1 MTENKS
7 IQLVK
12 AAKELNVGIHTL
24 VDHLAEKGQVVENKP
39 TTKLSPEQ
47 YNLLLSAFKQ
57 DLAIKKKAEEINIGK
72 IRKDKAEEIKEESV
86 VIERPRIIVEGPKVV
101 GKMDLDAKKSAP
113 VESKPVEPVAVT
125 EAPKVDK
132 SADKTVEKSETAK
145 PEPLKAEPVKPAP
158 VQAETEKVEPKK
170 AEPAP
175 AETPK
180 AEAVQVPIIER
191 QQVDKP
197 SFKVVDKIDL
207 TANKPAPSKKPA
219 PVSAGK
225 KSAPSPSK
233 KPAPAPKVFIPAP
246 VVEPITHTADA
257 PAVVIRAEAEK
268 LTGVKIMGKIELP
281 DSKKPTTDNK
291 KPYGKNSANEKRKRK
306 RIGGKVVD
314 VNKVTTDDKGATSS
328 DRIARPVGPRP
339 AGGPNRG
346 PGGGPGGPRPA
357 GGPGGARRPGGKFTR
372 SDVKPRDENQAISG
386 KEIDDKIRATMA
398 KLGGGNRSRSN
409 KSKYRKSRRDEGF
422 AREETNE
429 ITTIHVTE
437 FISVSEL
444 ANIMK
449 VSPTQVISACFGLG
463 VIVSINQRIDA
474 EVIELVAGEFG
485 FDVDFINIIEDEITP
500 QEDENPEDLT
510 HRSPIVTIMG
520 HVDHGKTSLL
530 DYVRSA
536 TIVAGE
542 AGGITQHIGAYEV
555 TLPESKK
562 QITFLDTPGHEAFT
576 AMRARGA
583 KLTDIVVIVV
593 AADDNVMP
601 QTKEA
606 ISHAQAAEV
615 PMIIAIN
622 KMDKP
627 TANPENIKKQL
638 ADMNILVEEWG
649 GKYQCQ
655 EISAKKGT
663 NVDVLLEKILL
674 EAEILDLKANPTK
687 IANGSV
693 IEASLDKGRGYVST
707 LMVQDGT
714 LNIGDFVV
722 AGQYY
727 GKVKA
732 LTNERGTRINKAGP
746 SQPVQLLGLNGAPTA
761 GDKFKVYHSEQEA
774 KEIANK
780 RSTILREQGIRAT
793 KHITLD
799 EIGRRLA
806 LGNFKELKIIVK
818 GDVDGSVEALSDS
831 LLKLSTEEIQ
841 VSIVLSGVGAITEN
855 DVLLAAAS
863 DAIIVAFQVRPS
875 ANARQLAERESIEI
889 RNYSIIYDAIDDV
902 KKAMEGMLE
911 PKFEDKIVANVE
923 VREVF
928 KISKLGSIA
937 GCYVQEGKILRANGI
952 RIIRDGIVVYQGE
965 LEALKRYK
973 DDVREV
979 AKGFECGIKIKNY
992 NDIQVNDIIES
1003 FEKVEVKRKL

>member
-12 AAKELNVGIHTL
+12 AAKELNVGINTII
-24 VDHLAEKGQVVENKP
+24 DHLAEKGHVIENKP
-39 TTKLSPEQ
+39 STKLLPEQ

-72 IRKDKAEEIKEESV
+72 VRKDKADEFKEDAVPAKETI
-86 VIERPRIIVEGPKVV
+86 IERPRIVVEGPKVV
-101 GKMDLDAKKSAP
+101 GKLDLDAKKSVSETKPSEPSAP
-113 VESKPVEPVAVT
+113 VEKTEIVTPKPEVKAPEPAPQVAEVKEVVKPVE
-125 EAPKVDK
+125 E
-132 SADKTVEKSETAK
+132 
-145 PEPLKAEPVKPAP
+145 VKPAP
-158 VQAETEKVEPKK
+158 AEEPK
-170 AEPAP
+170 
-175 AETPK
+175 
-180 AEAVQVPIIER
+180 IER
-191 QQVDKP
+191 QPVEKP
-197 SFKVVDKIDL
+197 AIKVVDKIDL
-207 TANKPAPSKKPA
+207 NP
-219 PVSAGK
+219 
-225 KSAPSPSK
+225 KSSS
-233 KPAPAPKVFIPAP
+233 KPAPAPKQEQPAP
-246 VVEPITHTADA
+246 VQKA
-257 PAVVIRAEAEK
+257 PAPVEAPEPVQQTAPVAEDGKVIKAEAER

-281 DSKKPTTDNK
+281 DSKKSGSDSK
-291 KPYGKNSANEKRKRK
+291 KPFNKSSHADEKKKRK
-306 RIGGKVVD
+306 RIGGKAVD
-314 VNKVTTDDKGATSS
+314 INKVSNDDKGAGST
-328 DRIARPVGPRP
+328 DRL
-339 AGGPNRG
+339 GGGNKPGQGGQQR
-346 PGGGPGGPRPA
+346 PGGGPGGNQGGQQRPGGGFNRP
-357 GGPGGARRPGGKFTR
+357 GGPGGQQRPGGGNR
-372 SDVKPRDENQAISG
+372 VGGGNRPGGRNDRRPEEQQAISG
-386 KEIDDKIRATMA
+386 KEIDDKIKATMA
-398 KLGGGNRSRSN
+398 KLGGGNKSKSN
-409 KSKYRKSRRDEGF
+409 KSKYRKSRRDENFGN
-422 AREETNE
+422 EEGQE
-429 ITTIHVTE
+429 GSKIQVTE

-444 ANIMK
+444 ANIMN

-474 EVIELVAGEFG
+474 EIIELVAGEFG
-485 FDVDFINIIEDEITP
+485 FDVEFINIADE
-500 QEDENPEDLT
+500 EEAEVSADNPEDLLP
-510 HRSPIVTIMG
+510 RSPIVTIMG

-530 DYVRSA
+530 DYIRSA
-536 TIVAGE
+536 NIVAGE

-555 TLPESKK
+555 TLPETKK
-562 QITFLDTPGHEAFT
+562 KVTFLDTPGHEAFT

-622 KMDKP
+622 KIDKP
-627 TANPENIKKQL
+627 AANPENIKKQL
-638 ADMNILVEEWG
+638 AEMNILVEDWG

-655 EISAKKGT
+655 EISAKKGLGV
-663 NVDVLLEKILL
+663 NELLEKILL
-674 EAEILDLKANPTK
+674 EAEMLDLKANPDK
-687 IANGSV
+687 LAVGSV

-707 LMVQDGT
+707 IMVQEGT

-732 LTNERGTRINKAGP
+732 LTNERGSRVKSAGP

-761 GDKFKVYHSEQEA
+761 GDKFKVYESEQEA

-780 RSTILREQGIRAT
+780 RSTILREQGIRAQ

-841 VSIVLSGVGAITEN
+841 VSIVLRGVGAITEN

-863 DAIIVAFQVRPS
+863 DAIIVAFQVRPTS
-875 ANARQLAERESIEI
+875 NARTLAERESIEI

-911 PKFEDKIVANVE
+911 PKFEEKIVANVE

-928 KISKLGSIA
+928 KISKVGTIA
-937 GCYVQEGKILRANGI
+937 GCYVQDGKIVRANGI
-952 RIIRDGIVVYQGE
+952 RIIRDGIVIFTGE
-965 LEALKRYK
+965 LDALKRFK
-973 DDVREV
+973 DDVKEV
-979 AKGFECGIKIKNY
+979 SKGYECGIKIKNY
-992 NDIQVNDIIES
+992 NDIQERDIIES

>member
-12 AAKELNVGIHTL
+12 AAKELNVGINTII
-24 VDHLAEKGQVVENKP
+24 DHLADKGHIVDNKP
-39 TTKLSPEQ
+39 STKLSPEQ

-72 IRKDKAEEIKEESV
+72 ARKDKADELKEEPAPV
-86 VIERPRIIVEGPKVV
+86 KETIVERPRIVVEGPKVV
-101 GKMDLDAKKSAP
+101 GKMDLDAKGKP
-113 VESKPVEPVAVT
+113 VVAESKPEPVVSAPEPKVEKPIAEPKPVVEPPVEVKVEKPVQPEPQVVK
-125 EAPKVDK
+125 EAPKQPVAPA
-132 SADKTVEKSETAK
+132 SPV
-145 PEPLKAEPVKPAP
+145 VKPVAEAP
-158 VQAETEKVEPKK
+158 K

-175 AETPK
+175 
-180 AEAVQVPIIER
+180 Q
-191 QQVDKP
+191 
-197 SFKVVDKIDL
+197 
-207 TANKPAPSKKPA
+207 KKEEE
-219 PVSAGK
+219 
-225 KSAPSPSK
+225 
-233 KPAPAPKVFIPAP
+233 PKVA
-246 VVEPITHTADA
+246 AAQDDD
-257 PAVVIRAEAEK
+257 VIRAEAGR
-268 LTGVKIMGKIELP
+268 LSGVKIMGKIELP
-281 DSKKPTTDNK
+281 DKRSSSSDSKKPFGKGGQSEAEK
-291 KPYGKNSANEKRKRK
+291 KKRK
-306 RIGGKVVD
+306 RIGGKAID
-314 VNKVTTDDKGATSS
+314 VSKVSLDDKGAGST
-328 DRIARPVGPRP
+328 DRGG
-339 AGGPNRG
+339 AGGGNRPGGNNRPGG
-346 PGGGPGGPRPA
+346 PGQQGGRPGGPGGNRP
-357 GGPGGARRPGGKFTR
+357 GGPGQQGGRPGGNNR
-372 SDVKPRDENQAISG
+372 PGGHRPGGPGRRDDRNKPDEPTAVTG
-386 KEIDDKIRATMA
+386 REIDEKIKATMA
-398 KLGGGNRSRSN
+398 KLGGGNRAKSN
-409 KSKYRKSRRDEGF
+409 KSKYRKQRREDAVGRDD
-422 AREETNE
+422 AQSDAK
-429 ITTIHVTE
+429 IQVTE

-444 ANIMK
+444 ASIMN

-474 EVIELVAGEFG
+474 EIIELVAGEFG
-485 FDVDFINIIEDEITP
+485 YDVEFINITEEEDED
-500 QEDENPEDLT
+500 QVEDRPEDLSP
-510 HRSPIVTIMG
+510 RSPIVTIMG

-530 DYVRSA
+530 DYIRSA
-536 TIVAGE
+536 NIVAGE

-555 TLPESKK
+555 TLPDSKK

-615 PMIIAIN
+615 PIIIAIN
-622 KMDKP
+622 KIDKP

-638 ADMNILVEEWG
+638 AEMNILVEDWG

-655 EISAKKGT
+655 EISAKKGI
-663 NVDVLLEKILL
+663 NVDQLLEKILL
-674 EAEILDLKANPTK
+674 EAEMLELKANPNK
-687 IANGSV
+687 LASGSV

-707 LMVQDGT
+707 IMVQEGT

-732 LTNERGTRINKAGP
+732 LTNERGSRVKKAGP

-761 GDKFKVYHSEQEA
+761 GDKFKVYESEQEA

-780 RSTILREQGIRAT
+780 RSTILREQGIRAQ

-841 VSIVLSGVGAITEN
+841 VSIILRGVGAITEN
-855 DVLLAAAS
+855 DVQLAAAS
-863 DAIIVAFQVRPS
+863 DAIIVAFQVRPT
-875 ANARQLAERESIEI
+875 ANARVLAERESIEI

-911 PKFEDKIVANVE
+911 PKFEEKIVANVE

-928 KISKLGSIA
+928 KISKVGTIA
-937 GCYVQEGKILRANGI
+937 GCYVQDGKIIRSNGI
-952 RIIRDGIVVYQGE
+952 RVIRDGIVTYTGE
-965 LEALKRYK
+965 LEALKRFK
-973 DDVREV
+973 DDVKEV

-992 NDIQVNDIIES
+992 NDIQVGDIIES
-1003 FEKVEVKRKL
+1003 FEQVEVKRKL

>member
-12 AAKELNVGIHTL
+12 AAKELNVGINTIIE
-24 VDHLAEKGQVVENKP
+24 HLAEKGHVVENKP
-39 TTKLSPEQ
+39 STKLLPEQ

-72 IRKDKAEEIKEESV
+72 VRKDKADEFKEEAAPAKETI
-86 VIERPRIIVEGPKVV
+86 IERPRIIVEGPKVV
-101 GKMDLDAKKSAP
+101 GKLDLDAKKSVSETKPSEPSAP
-113 VESKPVEPVAVT
+113 VEKIEVVAPEPEVKAPEPITPVVAEVKEVVVKPPVE
-125 EAPKVDK
+125 E
-132 SADKTVEKSETAK
+132 
-145 PEPLKAEPVKPAP
+145 VKPAP
-158 VQAETEKVEPKK
+158 VEEPK
-170 AEPAP
+170 
-175 AETPK
+175 
-180 AEAVQVPIIER
+180 IER
-191 QQVDKP
+191 QPVEKP
-197 SFKVVDKIDL
+197 SIKVVDKIDL
-207 TANKPAPSKKPA
+207 NP
-219 PVSAGK
+219 
-225 KSAPSPSK
+225 KSSP
-233 KPAPAPKVFIPAP
+233 KPAPAPVPKPEQPAP
-246 VVEPITHTADA
+246 VQKA
-257 PAVVIRAEAEK
+257 PAPVEEVKPAPVQQVAPEGENGQIIKAEAER
-268 LTGVKIMGKIELP
+268 LSGVKIMGKIELP
-281 DSKKPTTDNK
+281 DSRKPGSDSKKPFNK
-291 KPYGKNSANEKRKRK
+291 SSHADEKKKRK
-306 RIGGKVVD
+306 RIAGKAVD
-314 VNKVTTDDKGATSS
+314 INKVSNDDKGASS
-328 DRIARPVGPRP
+328 TDRPT
-339 AGGPNRG
+339 GGNKPGQGGQQR
-346 PGGGPGGPRPA
+346 PGGGPGGQQRPGGGFNRP
-357 GGPGGARRPGGKFTR
+357 GGPGGQRPGGGNR
-372 SDVKPRDENQAISG
+372 PGGNRPGGRNERRPDEQQAISG
-386 KEIDDKIRATMA
+386 KEIDDKIKATMA
-398 KLGGGNRSRSN
+398 KLGGGNRSKSN
-409 KSKYRKSRRDEGF
+409 KSKYRKTRRDDNFGHEEGQ
-422 AREETNE
+422 EGSK
-429 ITTIHVTE
+429 IQVTE

-444 ANIMK
+444 ANIMN

-474 EVIELVAGEFG
+474 EIIELVAGEFG
-485 FDVDFINIIEDEITP
+485 FDVEFINIADE
-500 QEDENPEDLT
+500 EESEVSNDNPEDLQP
-510 HRSPIVTIMG
+510 RSPIVTIMG

-530 DYVRSA
+530 DYIRSA
-536 TIVAGE
+536 NIVAGE

-555 TLPESKK
+555 TLPETKK
-562 QITFLDTPGHEAFT
+562 KVTFLDTPGHEAFT

-622 KMDKP
+622 KIDKP
-627 TANPENIKKQL
+627 AANPENIKKQL
-638 ADMNILVEEWG
+638 AEMNILVEDWG

-655 EISAKKGT
+655 EISAKKGVGV
-663 NVDVLLEKILL
+663 NELLEKILL
-674 EAEILDLKANPTK
+674 EAEMLDLKANPDK
-687 IANGSV
+687 LAVGSV

-707 LMVQDGT
+707 IMVQEGT
-714 LNIGDFVV
+714 LSIGDFVV

-732 LTNERGTRINKAGP
+732 LTNERGSRVKSAGP

-761 GDKFKVYHSEQEA
+761 GDKFKVYESEQEA

-780 RSTILREQGIRAT
+780 RSTILREQGIRAQ

-841 VSIVLSGVGAITEN
+841 VSIVLRGVGAITEN

-863 DAIIVAFQVRPS
+863 DAIIVAFQVRPTS
-875 ANARQLAERESIEI
+875 NARTLAERESIEI

-911 PKFEDKIVANVE
+911 PKFEEKIVANVE

-928 KISKLGSIA
+928 KISKVGTIA
-937 GCYVQEGKILRANGI
+937 GCYVQDGKIVRANGI
-952 RIIRDGIVVYQGE
+952 RIIRDGIVVFTGE
-965 LEALKRYK
+965 LEALKRFK
-973 DDVREV
+973 DDVKEV
-979 AKGFECGIKIKNY
+979 SKGYECGIKIKNY
-992 NDIQVNDIIES
+992 NDIQERDIIES

>member
-1 MTENKS
+1 
-7 IQLVK
+7 VK
-12 AAKELNVGIHTL
+12 T
-24 VDHLAEKGQVVENKP
+24 
-39 TTKLSPEQ
+39 
-47 YNLLLSAFKQ
+47 
-57 DLAIKKKAEEINIGK
+57 
-72 IRKDKAEEIKEESV
+72 ESV
-86 VIERPRIIVEGPKVV
+86 
-101 GKMDLDAKKSAP
+101 
-113 VESKPVEPVAVT
+113 
-125 EAPKVDK
+125 
-132 SADKTVEKSETAK
+132 
-145 PEPLKAEPVKPAP
+145 KAEPVK
-158 VQAETEKVEPKK
+158 AETEKVAPVKTESPKT
-170 AEPAP
+170 ETVEAP
-175 AETPK
+175 
-180 AEAVQVPIIER
+180 VIER
-191 QQVDKP
+191 QAVEKP
-197 SFKVVDKIDL
+197 SLKVVDKIDL
-207 TANKPAPSKKPA
+207 STTKKPT
-219 PVSAGK
+219 GN
-225 KSAPSPSK
+225 K
-233 KPAPAPKVFIPAP
+233 KPAPANTAKKPAPAHTAKKEIPKVFKPAP
-246 VVEPITHTADA
+246 VVGPITHTADLK
-257 PAVVIRAEAEK
+257 PVVIRAEAEK
-268 LTGVKIMGKIELP
+268 LSGVKVMGKIELP
-281 DSKKPTTDNK
+281 DVKKPTTDNK
-291 KPYGKNSANEKRKRK
+291 KAYGKNSVNEKRKRK
-306 RIGGKVVD
+306 RILGKAVD

-328 DRIARPVGPRP
+328 DRIARPAGPPRGGARP
-339 AGGPNRG
+339 
-346 PGGGPGGPRPA
+346 GGPGGPRPA
-357 GGPGGARRPGGKFTR
+357 GPGGARRPGGKFTR
-372 SDVKPRDENQAISG
+372 SDVKPRDENQSISG
-386 KEIDDKIRATMA
+386 KEIDDKIKATMA

-422 AREETNE
+422 ASEETNE
-429 ITTIHVTE
+429 ISTIHVTE

-485 FDVDFINIIEDEITP
+485 FEVEFINIIEDEDTS
-500 QEDENPEDLT
+500 QEPENPEDLT
-510 HRSPIVTIMG
+510 PRSPIVTIMG

-536 TIVAGE
+536 TIVDGE

-674 EAEILDLKANPTK
+674 EAELLDLKANPTK

-707 LMVQDGT
+707 LMVQNGT

-732 LTNERGTRINKAGP
+732 LTNERGARIKKAGP

-761 GDKFKVYHSEQEA
+761 GDKFKVYLSEQEA
-774 KEIANK
+774 KEIASK

-875 ANARQLAERESIEI
+875 ANARQLADRESIEI

-937 GCYVQEGKILRANGI
+937 GCYVQDGKITRANGI
-952 RIIRDGIVVYQGE
+952 RIIRDSIVVYAGE

-992 NDIQVNDIIES
+992 NDIQVGDIIES